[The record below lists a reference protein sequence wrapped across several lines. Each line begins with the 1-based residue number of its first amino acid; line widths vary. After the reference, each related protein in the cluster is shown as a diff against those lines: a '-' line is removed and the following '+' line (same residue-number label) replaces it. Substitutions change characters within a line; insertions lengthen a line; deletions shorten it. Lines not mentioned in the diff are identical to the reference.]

1 MADLTTAQ
9 RIMLKDAI
17 ALGGIEVHTSQW
29 SDADVVSQKGLAT
42 FSSPRGPGRAF
53 KRLVPTTNGIAIM
66 MKEKE

>member
-1 MADLTTAQ
+1 MAELTKAQ
-9 RIMLKDAI
+9 RIMLKEAI
-17 ALGGIEVHTSQW
+17 TLGGMEVHISQW
-29 SDADVVSQKGLAT
+29 SDADVLAQKGLAT